1 MKDRIPDKPFKNL
14 DELVDILESRNLII
28 ENRDQAKEIL
38 LTFSYYDLING
49 YKDLFMINDTF
60 KDNISLSYLNLFSM
74 FDRTL
79 QNTLFQYSV
88 LVETSFKTALSYV
101 ISSKYGVFEDEYL
114 RKDNYIRSNNS
125 KTIKLLE
132 DIKQVYRQP
141 YRWMSQPTKH
151 YRKTKNHIPPWI
163 LFKNISFDQ
172 SIKLYEILRPQ
183 DKEEVC
189 RFMLDFETDAEKQKE
204 LLKVSLN
211 LVRRFRNK
219 IAHNLKFIS
228 YLDPTYS
235 INKSLLKSSRYECM
249 FDEQSY
255 NNVYSMII
263 SLNVLVKNIFIKSHL
278 NSSIVIL
285 MNSFKNYD
293 IIEYYC
299 KKTGIPLD
307 FEERIK
313 RYTIYTKDNLQ
324 KHNWKILP

>member
-1 MKDRIPDKPFKNL
+1 MNNIIPDKPFKDLN
-14 DELVDILESRNLII
+14 ELLDILRSRNLII
-28 ENRDQAKEIL
+28 EDEEKAKDIL

-49 YKDLFMINDTF
+49 YKDLFMVNDTF
-60 KDNISLSYLNLFSM
+60 KDGISLSYLNLFAM

-101 ISSKYGVFEDEYL
+101 ISKKYGVFEEEYL
-114 RKDNYIRSNNS
+114 NKDNYIRSNNS
-125 KTIKLLE
+125 KTKKLLE
-132 DIKQVYRQP
+132 EIKNIYKQP
-141 YRWMSQPTKH
+141 YRWMNQPTKH

-172 SIKLYEILRPQ
+172 SIKLYEILIPE
-183 DKEEVC
+183 DKKDVC
-189 RFMLDFETDAEKQKE
+189 KIMLDIDTDIEKQKE
-204 LLKVSLN
+204 LLQITLN

-235 INKSLLKSSRYECM
+235 INKSLIKSSKYKKL
-249 FDEQSY
+249 FDKSSY

-263 SLNVLVKNIFIKSHL
+263 SLNILIKNTMIKSQL

-285 MNSFKNYD
+285 MDTFKSYN

-299 KKTGIPLD
+299 NKTGIPTD
-307 FEERIK
+307 FK
-313 RYTIYTKDNLQ
+313 DKVKTINKAF
-324 KHNWKILP
+324 